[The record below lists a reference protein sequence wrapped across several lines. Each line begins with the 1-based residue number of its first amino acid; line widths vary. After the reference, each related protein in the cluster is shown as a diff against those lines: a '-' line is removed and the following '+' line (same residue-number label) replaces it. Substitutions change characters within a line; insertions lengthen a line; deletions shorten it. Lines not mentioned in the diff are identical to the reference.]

1 MLIAVK
7 NLYHVAKA
15 KLALSKMGIEN
26 IEIGPKGARVRLV
39 NEPNINL
46 GRLMEYKMMG
56 SDTFTVKRDML
67 EPEERFALLDEIIVE
82 LTIK

>member
-1 MLIAVK
+1 MG
-7 NLYHVAKA
+7 N
-15 KLALSKMGIEN
+15 SKH
-26 IEIGPKGARVRLV
+26 
-39 NEPNINL
+39 
-46 GRLMEYKMMG
+46 EYKMMG